1 MTTRTLTAE
10 TAGPI
15 TIDATLLGHGGI
27 VTVRAKADCERATL
41 TIHTADEEGEAADA
55 VHAATLRQ
63 SGTTLYASVQGKGGI
78 GGGGTTI
85 ITGGGRRVV
94 QSVVSNN
101 HGSTVVQVGGS
112 VFSGGF
118 VGGDVII
125 NGVRVTGAG
134 GGTTVIKG
142 SSPIEITAVV
152 PEGSLVIGRTQSAD
166 IVAEGAVLNVSG
178 DTQSGDV
185 RTGHVSKVV
194 ASTQS
199 GDVRVERAAYIDAKT
214 QSGDIRLGR
223 TDVVEGNTMSGD
235 ITIDDFGGSARLK
248 TMSGDIRVHATAGG
262 DISANTMSGDIDVT
276 ATENALADDLDV
288 LTSTMS
294 GRVRAPQRRTGGS
307 QPRRRR

>member
-10 TAGPI
+10 TAGPV

-27 VTVRAKADCERATL
+27 VTVRAEADCERATL
-41 TIHTADEEGEAADA
+41 TIRTANDEGEAADA
-55 VHAATLRQ
+55 VRAATLRQ
-63 SGTTLYASVQGKGGI
+63 SGATLYASVQGKGGT
-78 GGGGTTI
+78 GGGTTI

-101 HGSTVVQVGGS
+101 HGSVVQVGGNF
-112 VFSGGF
+112 VVGGSII
-118 VGGDVII
+118 GGDVIV
-125 NGVRVTGAG
+125 NGVRFTG
-134 GGTTVIKG
+134 GGTTVIQG

-152 PEGSLVIGRTQSAD
+152 PEGSSVIGRTQSAD
-166 IVAEGAVLNVSG
+166 IVAEGAVLNVNG

-185 RTGHVSKVV
+185 RAGHVSKVT
-194 ASTQS
+194 AKTQS
-199 GDVRVERAAYIDAKT
+199 GDVRVDEVAFIDAHT

-223 TDVVEGNTMSGD
+223 TDVVEAGTMSGD
-235 ITIDDFGGSARLK
+235 IAISDFGGSARLK

-262 DISANTMSGDIDVT
+262 DLSARTMSGDIDVT
-276 ATENALADDLDV
+276 ATEAALADDLDV
-288 LTSTMS
+288 NTSTMS